1 MGQYNIPKTKK
12 ESRKSKKGR
21 SKRITFD
28 NPILKAISTFL
39 VIIISTMLAGMIA
52 LQLYLIS
59 LPPIKNL
66 NSLKPNIVTTFCAS
80 DGRVIKT
87 FAAFTFSNVEL
98 KEVPKPLIQ
107 ALIATE
113 DKNFYKHP
121 GYDIVGLVRSMIA
134 NVLAGRV
141 VQGASTLTQQLSRI
155 LFLSNEK
162 TFTRKIKELQVAAQ
176 IEKTISKDKILEM
189 YLNNVYLGS
198 GAYGVKGAAKI
209 YFNKNLNELTLSEMA
224 LIAGLP
230 QAPSVY
236 SPYNNIDLA
245 KKRRNQVLGRM
256 LKMKYID
263 KKTYEAAKNSE
274 IKLSDMPRM
283 YATNKAPYFCD
294 YVMKDLIKLGFKEE
308 DIVNGGYKV
317 TTTLNYDAQ
326 IKANESILN
335 NLNAW
340 GLKND
345 KNQAAVFSFNPID
358 GRILVYAGGK
368 DYSKSQY
375 DRVTQSSRPSGSA
388 FKPFIYTAAL
398 EKGYS
403 PNDLIDDLPY
413 RIGNWTPRNYG
424 NRYRGPIPMYTALM
438 ISSNVCT
445 ARLMDA
451 TGIKPVI
458 QLARVMGITTPIP
471 YDFTISLG
479 SNSVKLFEM
488 TRAYGVFA
496 NGGFKVEPYAIEKV
510 ESSRGTV
517 LYEARK
523 ARTSKVLNVN
533 TAATMTAIM
542 KTVIN
547 SGTGRAANIGKPAAG
562 KTGTTDDCKDA
573 YFIGFTPDVV
583 TGVWVGNDDNSRMGE
598 LTGGT
603 VPAKIWRD
611 VMLVATEPYGNSDF
625 EYPEIILTPFKA
637 KNIVVISQDEAIKNW
652 EEQDKK
658 EFEKDS
664 KIFENEIKKNQKEIM
679 QQIKNTAVKS
689 DLVKPDLV
697 MPDMVKPNVV
707 KQEVIKPV
715 EPVINT
721 IPVKKVKAPKET
733 ISESESVQEIGMPKM
748 DMFAP
753 VPMNNSLNIE

>member
-1 MGQYNIPKTKK
+1 M
-12 ESRKSKKGR
+12 
-21 SKRITFD
+21 
-28 NPILKAISTFL
+28 
-39 VIIISTMLAGMIA
+39 V
-52 LQLYLIS
+52 
-59 LPPIKNL
+59 
-66 NSLKPNIVTTFCAS
+66 
-80 DGRVIKT
+80 
-87 FAAFTFSNVEL
+87 
-98 KEVPKPLIQ
+98 
-107 ALIATE
+107 
-113 DKNFYKHP
+113 
-121 GYDIVGLVRSMIA
+121 A

-198 GAYGVKGAAKI
+198 GAYGVKGAARI
-209 YFNKNLNELTLSEMA
+209 YFNKNLNELTLPEMA

-256 LKMKYID
+256 LKMRYID
-263 KKTYEAAKNSE
+263 KKTYESAKAAPVV
-274 IKLSDMPRM
+274 LSTMPAM

-294 YVMKDLIKLGFKEE
+294 YVMKDLQKLGFTEE
-308 DIVNGGYKV
+308 DIINGGYKV
-317 TTTLNYDAQ
+317 ITTLNYDAQ
-326 IKANESILN
+326 IKANEAIIN

-340 GLKND
+340 GLKNP
-345 KNQAAVFSFNPID
+345 KNQAAVFSFSPID

-368 DYSKSQY
+368 DYTKSQY
-375 DRVTQSSRPSGSA
+375 DRVTQSLRPSGSA
-388 FKPFIYTAAL
+388 FKPFIYTAAV

-403 PNDLIDDLPY
+403 PNDMIDDLPY
-413 RIGNWTPRNYG
+413 RIGDWTPRNYG
-424 NRYRGPIPMYTALM
+424 NKYRGPIPMYTALM

-451 TGIKPVI
+451 IGVRPVI

-471 YDFTISLG
+471 YDYTISLG

-488 TRAYGVFA
+488 TRAYGIFA
-496 NGGFKVEPYAIEKV
+496 NGGFRVEPYAIERV

-523 ARTSKVLNVN
+523 ARTSKVLNIN

-542 KTVIN
+542 KTVIQ

-611 VMLVATEPYGNSDF
+611 VMLVATAPYGVSDF
-625 EYPEIILTPFKA
+625 EYPEIILNPFKA
-637 KNIVVISQDEAIKNW
+637 SSVSIIPQSEAKKAW
-652 EEQDKK
+652 EEEDAKEKEDLEKEAEKEAKK
-658 EFEKDS
+658 LEK
-664 KIFENEIKKNQKEIM
+664 EAKKLQKEIQ
-679 QQIKNTAVKS
+679 QQIEKGI
-689 DLVKPDLV
+689 VKPDSINAEEILKQT
-697 MPDMVKPNVV
+697 MP
-707 KQEVIKPV
+707 
-715 EPVINT
+715 
-721 IPVKKVKAPKET
+721 PVKKKEPVKTIEVKE
-733 ISESESVQEIGMPKM
+733 EIRVETPIA
-748 DMFAP
+748 DQFAP
-753 VPMNNSLNIE
+753 IPITGSQE